1 MQVNYAYVKVLSGN
15 TGQATEPDKQGVSLT
30 SETSNSGQPVRFY
43 DSREKYLLFVTTTD
57 EKWAIAQ
64 RINEELDKLKPKPPA
79 LRLFD
84 AGMGDASVIS
94 HVLRAMHDRFP
105 EIPFLAAAKEISM
118 EDVRLGLEKMADR
131 FAEHPQMVLVIT
143 NMRYAEAAQL
153 YPKNPDEQTN
163 LKRWDIALKGTTAK
177 HFDSQLRDLTDIV
190 RDGWQTRPSPK
201 TGNPL
206 YVNPSMI
213 VLYREDQKF
222 ALDAVI
228 PDQKPLDTGFDM
240 IMCAQPYRSRT
251 PAEKKVK
258 TVLAP
263 MASSLSVNGRMIV
276 VQSTGYDPGMEI
288 VRSIW
293 PSEIPFPTPR
303 HDIIEALRQEM
314 GEAFQFCVT
323 AEENAL
329 FKYRLHSLPEE
340 ISNIGTSALLA
351 AWNAAVYVAQMSDEE
366 TDKAMLDNSYIDA
379 TREVVNRHGGL
390 WFLNESFVVVH
401 EPDEGC

>member
-1 MQVNYAYVKVLSGN
+1 MKETISN
-15 TGQATEPDKQGVSLT
+15 T
-30 SETSNSGQPVRFY
+30 NQPVRFF

-64 RINEELDKLKPKPPA
+64 RINDELENLQPTPPA
-79 LRLFD
+79 LRVFD
-84 AGMGDASVIS
+84 AGMGDASVLT

-105 EIPFLAAAKEISM
+105 EIPFLASAKEISM

-131 FAEHPQMVLVIT
+131 FVEHPRMALVIT
-143 NMRYAEAAQL
+143 NMRYADAAKL
-153 YPKNPDEQTN
+153 YPTDPEEQKN
-163 LKRWDIALKGTTAK
+163 LKRWDIELKGTTAK

-190 RDGWQTRPSPK
+190 REGWQTKPSPK

-206 YVNPSMI
+206 YVQPSMI

-228 PDQKPLDTGFDM
+228 PGNEFLDEGHDL
-240 IMCAQPYRSRT
+240 IICAQPYRSRT
-251 PAEKKVK
+251 KAETKVK

-263 MASSLSVNGRMIV
+263 LARSLAPSGRLIG

-288 VRSIW
+288 VRKIW
-293 PSEIPFPTPR
+293 PDEVPFPTPR
-303 HDIIEALRQEM
+303 HDIMEALM
-314 GEAFQFCVT
+314 GALDNDPAMHFCAA

-340 ISNIGTSALLA
+340 MSNIGTSSLLA
-351 AWNAAVYVAQMSDEE
+351 AWNAAVYVAQMSDEKI
-366 TDKAMLDNSYIDA
+366 DRAMLDQVFMEA
-379 TREVVNRHGGL
+379 TRDIVKRHGGL
-390 WFLNESFVVVH
+390 WFLNESFVLVRESQNH
-401 EPDEGC
+401 

>member
-1 MQVNYAYVKVLSGN
+1 LLWFDCGN
-15 TGQATEPDKQGVSLT
+15 TGEQVTGDSPNA
-30 SETSNSGQPVRFY
+30 GQPVRFF

-57 EKWAIAQ
+57 EKWSIAQ
-64 RINEELDKLKPKPPA
+64 RINEELDKLEPKPPA
-79 LRLFD
+79 LRMFD
-84 AGMGDASVIS
+84 AGMGDASVLS
-94 HVLRAMHDRFP
+94 HVLRAMHDRYP

-143 NMRYAEAAQL
+143 NMRYAEAANL
-153 YPKNPDEQTN
+153 YPAKPEEQEGF
-163 LKRWDIALKGTTAK
+163 KRWDIALEGTTAK

-190 RDGWQTRPSPK
+190 HEGWQTKPSPK

-206 YVNPSMI
+206 YVNPAMI

-222 ALDAVI
+222 ALDSVI
-228 PDQKPLDTGFDM
+228 PDEKPLDEGYDL
-240 IMCAQPYRSRT
+240 IICAQPYRSRT
-251 PAEKKVK
+251 PAARKVK

-263 MASSLSVNGRMIV
+263 MADSLAMDGRMIV

-288 VRSIW
+288 VRKIW
-293 PSEIPFPTPR
+293 PDEIPFPTPR
-303 HDIIEALRQEM
+303 HDIIEELKKAL
-314 GEAFQFCVT
+314 GEESALHCCVT

-351 AWNAAVYVAQMSDEE
+351 AWNAAVYVAQMSD
-366 TDKAMLDNSYIDA
+366 DQIDQAMIDNSYIEA
-379 TREVVNRHGGL
+379 TREVVSRHGGL
-390 WFLNESFVVVH
+390 WFLNESFVIAR
-401 EPDEGC
+401 EPQDD

>member
-1 MQVNYAYVKVLSGN
+1 MLSGN

-153 YPKNPDEQTN
+153 YPKNPDEQAN
-163 LKRWDIALKGTTAK
+163 LKRWDIALK
-177 HFDSQLRDLTDIV
+177 L
-190 RDGWQTRPSPK
+190 
-201 TGNPL
+201 
-206 YVNPSMI
+206 
-213 VLYREDQKF
+213 
-222 ALDAVI
+222 
-228 PDQKPLDTGFDM
+228 
-240 IMCAQPYRSRT
+240 
-251 PAEKKVK
+251 
-258 TVLAP
+258 
-263 MASSLSVNGRMIV
+263 SLIH
-276 VQSTGYDPGMEI
+276 I
-288 VRSIW
+288 
-293 PSEIPFPTPR
+293 
-303 HDIIEALRQEM
+303 
-314 GEAFQFCVT
+314 
-323 AEENAL
+323 
-329 FKYRLHSLPEE
+329 
-340 ISNIGTSALLA
+340 
-351 AWNAAVYVAQMSDEE
+351 
-366 TDKAMLDNSYIDA
+366 
-379 TREVVNRHGGL
+379 
-390 WFLNESFVVVH
+390 
-401 EPDEGC
+401 

>member
-1 MQVNYAYVKVLSGN
+1 M
-15 TGQATEPDKQGVSLT
+15 T
-30 SETSNSGQPVRFY
+30 SESSTAGQPVRFF

-64 RINEELDKLKPKPPA
+64 RINEELDKLNPSPPA

-84 AGMGDASVIS
+84 AGMGDASVLT

-105 EIPFLAAAKEISM
+105 EIPFMAAAKEISI
-118 EDVRLGLEKMADR
+118 EDVRHGLEKMADR

-153 YPKNPDEQTN
+153 YPEKPAEQNN
-163 LKRWDIALKGTTAK
+163 LKRWDIALEGTTAK
-177 HFDSQLRDLTDIV
+177 HFDSQLRDLTDIIHE
-190 RDGWQTRPSPK
+190 GWQTRPSPK

-206 YVNPSMI
+206 YVNPAMI

-228 PDQKPLDTGFDM
+228 PDHKSMDDGYDL

-251 PAEKKVK
+251 PATKKVK

-263 MASSLSVNGRMIV
+263 MAKALAIEGRMIV

-288 VRSIW
+288 VRKIW
-293 PSEIPFPTPR
+293 PDETPFPTPR
-303 HDIIEALRQEM
+303 HDIIEALHEEL
-314 GEAFQFCVT
+314 GEESSLHCCVA

-329 FKYRLHSLPEE
+329 FKYSLHSLPDE

-351 AWNAAVYVAQMSDEE
+351 AWNAAVYVAQMSDDEI
-366 TDKAMLDNSYIDA
+366 DQAMLDNSYIEA
-379 TREVVNRHGGL
+379 TREVVRRHGGL
-390 WFLNESFVVVH
+390 WFLNESFVITREQV
-401 EPDEGC
+401 E

>member
-1 MQVNYAYVKVLSGN
+1 M
-15 TGQATEPDKQGVSLT
+15 T
-30 SETSNSGQPVRFY
+30 SESTTAGQPVRFF

-64 RINEELDKLKPKPPA
+64 RINDELEKLNPSPPA

-84 AGMGDASVIS
+84 AGMGDASVLS

-105 EIPFLAAAKEISM
+105 EIPFLAAAKEISI
-118 EDVRLGLEKMADR
+118 EDVRHGLEKMADR

-153 YPKNPDEQTN
+153 YPQKPEEQRN
-163 LKRWDIALKGTTAK
+163 LKRWDIALEGTTAK
-177 HFDSQLRDLTDIV
+177 HFDSQLRDLTDIIHE
-190 RDGWQTRPSPK
+190 GWQTRPSPK

-206 YVNPSMI
+206 YVNPAMI

-228 PDQKPLDTGFDM
+228 PDHKSLDDGYDL

-251 PAEKKVK
+251 PAAKKVK

-263 MASSLSVNGRMIV
+263 MAKALAIDGRMIV

-288 VRSIW
+288 VRKIW
-293 PSEIPFPTPR
+293 PDETPFPTPR
-303 HDIIEALRQEM
+303 HDIIEALRQEL
-314 GEAFQFCVT
+314 GDNSSLHCCVT

-329 FKYRLHSLPEE
+329 FKYSLHSLPDE

-351 AWNAAVYVAQMSDEE
+351 AWNAAVYVAQMSDDEI
-366 TDKAMLDNSYIDA
+366 DQAMLDNSYIEA
-379 TREVVNRHGGL
+379 TREVVSRHGGL
-390 WFLNESFVVVH
+390 WFLNESFVITR
-401 EPDEGC
+401 EQLE

>member
-1 MQVNYAYVKVLSGN
+1 M
-15 TGQATEPDKQGVSLT
+15 T
-30 SETSNSGQPVRFY
+30 SQTPSAGQPVRFF

-64 RINEELDKLKPKPPA
+64 RINEELDKLKPSPPA

-84 AGMGDASVIS
+84 AGMGDASVLT

-105 EIPFLAAAKEISM
+105 EIPFLAVAKEISM

-143 NMRYAEAAQL
+143 NMRYSEAAQL
-153 YPKNPDEQTN
+153 YPQKAAEQSN
-163 LKRWDIALKGTTAK
+163 LKRWDIALEGTTAK
-177 HFDSQLRDLTDIV
+177 HFDSQLRDLTDIIHE
-190 RDGWQTRPSPK
+190 GWQTEPSPK

-206 YVNPSMI
+206 YVNPAMI
-213 VLYREDQKF
+213 VLYRQDQKF

-228 PDQKPLDTGFDM
+228 PDEKPLEEGYDL

-258 TVLAP
+258 TVISP
-263 MASSLSVNGRMIV
+263 MAKSLAWDGRMIV

-288 VRSIW
+288 VRKIW
-293 PSEIPFPTPR
+293 PDEMPFPTPR
-303 HDIIEALRQEM
+303 HDIIEALKKEL
-314 GEAFQFCVT
+314 GDHSEYHCCVT

-329 FKYRLHSLPEE
+329 FKYRLHSLPDE

-351 AWNAAVYVAQMSDEE
+351 AWNAAVYVAQMPDNKI
-366 TDKAMLDNSYIDA
+366 DQAMLDHSYLDA
-379 TREVVNRHGGL
+379 TREVVSKHGGL
-390 WFLNESFVVVH
+390 WFLNESFVITR
-401 EPDEGC
+401 EKSD

>member
-1 MQVNYAYVKVLSGN
+1 MSSKSD
-15 TGQATEPDKQGVSLT
+15 DK
-30 SETSNSGQPVRFY
+30 GQPVRFF

-64 RINEELDKLKPKPPA
+64 RINEELEKLKPTPPA

-84 AGMGDASVIS
+84 AGMGDATVLS
-94 HVLRAMHDRFP
+94 HVLRAAHDRFP

-143 NMRYAEAAQL
+143 NMRYAEAAHL
-153 YPKNPDEQTN
+153 YPHKPQEQEN
-163 LKRWDIALKGTTAK
+163 FKRWDIALEGTTAK

-206 YVNPSMI
+206 YVNPAMI
-213 VLYREDQKF
+213 VLYREDQQF

-228 PDQKPLDTGFDM
+228 PDKMPFDAGYDLM
-240 IMCAQPYRSRT
+240 ICAQPYRSRT
-251 PAEKKVK
+251 PAVNKVK

-263 MASSLSVNGRMIV
+263 LAKSLSPDGRMIV

-288 VRSIW
+288 VRKIW
-293 PSEIPFPTPR
+293 PDETPFPTPR
-303 HDIIEALRQEM
+303 HDIIKALKEEL
-314 GEAFQFCVT
+314 GDELTFHCSGT
-323 AEENAL
+323 ADENAL
-329 FKYRLHSLPEE
+329 FKYSLHSLPDE

-351 AWNAAVYVAQMSDEE
+351 AWNAAVYVAQMSD
-366 TDKAMLDNSYIDA
+366 DKIDQAMLDQSYIEA
-379 TREVVNRHGGL
+379 TREVVSRHGGL
-390 WFLNESFVVVH
+390 WFLNESFVV
-401 EPDEGC
+401 ERE

>member
-1 MQVNYAYVKVLSGN
+1 LN
-15 TGQATEPDKQGVSLT
+15 
-30 SETSNSGQPVRFY
+30 SESSSPGQPVRFF

-64 RINEELDKLKPKPPA
+64 RINEELDKLKPVPPA

-84 AGMGDASVIS
+84 AGMGDASVLS

-105 EIPFLAAAKEISM
+105 EIPFLACAKEISM

-143 NMRYAEAAQL
+143 NMRYAEAARL
-153 YPKNPDEQTN
+153 YPKNVNEQSN
-163 LKRWDIALKGTTAK
+163 LKRWDVALKGTTAK

-206 YVNPSMI
+206 YVNPAMI

-222 ALDAVI
+222 ALDVVI
-228 PDQKPLDTGFDM
+228 PDEKPLQSGFDM

-251 PAEKKVK
+251 PADKKVK

-263 MASSLSVNGRMIV
+263 MAKSLSVDGRMIV

-288 VRSIW
+288 VRKIW
-293 PSEIPFPTPR
+293 PDEIPFATPR
-303 HDIIEALRQEM
+303 HDIIEALKKEL
-314 GEAFQFCVT
+314 GDDSAFQCCVA

-329 FKYRLHSLPEE
+329 FKYSLHSLPEE

-351 AWNAAVYVAQMSDEE
+351 AWNAAIYVAQMSDEQI
-366 TDKAMLDNSYIDA
+366 DQAMIDNSYIEA
-379 TREVVNRHGGL
+379 TRQVVNRHGGL

-401 EPDEGC
+401 EQEECS